1 MEYGFRAW
9 AERTYNAR
17 KAVVKWTNI
26 LNSGIRLEVF
36 KNHAGYDQAFR
47 GCGCG
52 AGRRHFAKPK

>member
-36 KNHAGYDQAFR
+36 KNHAGNDQAFR
-47 GCGCG
+47 G
-52 AGRRHFAKPK
+52 